1 MDDSTT
7 ASVSNGE
14 QPTKPDHKFSL
25 PTRTASDASLAQQR
39 VHSYMA
45 ASNGGGDPVT
55 ALGVRGRTP
64 LSSRVERVTQV
75 CRNVNDSM
83 VKTYQNGDQSGA

>member
-7 ASVSNGE
+7 ASVSNGG

-25 PTRTASDASLAQQR
+25 PTTTDASLAQQR

-55 ALGVRGRTP
+55 ALGVRDQNP

-75 CRNVNDSM
+75 FQNVDDSM
-83 VKTYQNGDQSGA
+83 AKYRSGDQSSA